1 MIRSMKGIAVAA
13 FAAIA
18 IVACDGSKK
27 ELEKTL
33 AQVQQVSAE
42 KDSLL
47 KDVMATSQFIAE
59 VNTELAKVRSRAA
72 GKPVAGKGTDLE
84 NNLTPAQQREAI
96 KVRVA
101 EITARLNESESRLT
115 ASRNRVRDLTAN
127 NSSLATQLAGYD
139 STIASFKVLIDNQKT
154 EIASLTEQINSLQA
168 ENTGLKQEKTTL
180 IAEKATLA
188 SEKTELVVEKNT
200 VYYVIGTE
208 DELFKKGII
217 AKQGG
222 MLGLGKTAVPGAALN
237 PADFQSADRTAVTD
251 IAFPKT
257 DKAYKIVSRQDVT
270 ALATAPDKSN
280 RIKGGLKITDAV
292 KFWAPSKFLILMEQ

>member
-1 MIRSMKGIAVAA
+1 MIRTMKGIAIAAVAA
-13 FAAIA
+13 FA

-127 NSSLATQLAGYD
+127 NSALATQLAGYD
-139 STIASFKVLIDNQKT
+139 STIASFKTLIDNQKS
-154 EIASLTEQINSLQA
+154 EIASLTEQINALQA
-168 ENTGLKQEKTTL
+168 EKTTLVAEKTTL

-188 SEKTELVVEKNT
+188 TEKTELVTEKNT

-208 DELFKKGII
+208 EELFKKGII

-237 PADFQSADRTAVTD
+237 PADFQSADRTQVMD
-251 IAFPKT
+251 IAFPKA

-270 ALATAPDKSN
+270 ALQTVPDKSN

>member
-1 MIRSMKGIAVAA
+1 MTRKLIVLTAALAA
-13 FAAIA
+13 FSVA
-18 IVACDGSKK
+18 ACDGSKK
-27 ELEKTL
+27 QLEATL
-33 AQVQQVSAE
+33 AQVQQISAE

-59 VNTELAKVRSRAA
+59 VNGELAKVRSRTA
-72 GKPVAGKGTDLE
+72 GKPVAGKGSDLE
-84 NNLTPAQQREAI
+84 NSLTPAQQREAI
-96 KVRVA
+96 KTRVA
-101 EITARLNESESRLT
+101 ELATRLNESESRLT

-127 NSSLATQLAGYD
+127 NSALSSQLAGYD
-139 STIASFKVLIDNQKT
+139 STIASFQKMVDQQKG
-154 EIASLTEQINSLQA
+154 EIASLTEQVNALQA
-168 ENTGLKQEKTTL
+168 ENTTLKQEKVVLAAQKDTVVQ
-180 IAEKATLA
+180 EKAA
-188 SEKTELVVEKNT
+188 LVVEKNT

-237 PADFQSADRTAVTD
+237 PSDFTAVDRTNVMD

-257 DKAYKIVSRQDVT
+257 DKAYKIVSRQDIT
-270 ALATAPDKSN
+270 ALATAPDKAN

>member
-1 MIRSMKGIAVAA
+1 MTRRMIVLTAA
-13 FAAIA
+13 FAALSVA
-18 IVACDGSKK
+18 ACDGSKK
-27 ELEKTL
+27 QLEATL
-33 AQVQQVSAE
+33 AQVQTISAE

-72 GKPVAGKGTDLE
+72 GKPVAGKGSDLE

-96 KVRVA
+96 KARVA
-101 EITARLNESESRLT
+101 ELTTRMNESEARLT

-127 NSSLATQLAGYD
+127 NAALSTQLAGYD
-139 STIASFKVLIDNQKT
+139 STIASFQKMVDQQKA

-168 ENTGLKQEKTTL
+168 ENTTLKQDKVALAAQKDTV
-180 IAEKATLA
+180 IAEKQA
-188 SEKTELVVEKNT
+188 LVVEKNT
-200 VYYVIGTE
+200 VFYVIGTE

-222 MLGLGKTAVPGAALN
+222 LLGLGKTAVPGATMN
-237 PADFQSADRTAVTD
+237 DSDFTAVDRTNVMD
-251 IAFPKT
+251 IAFPKA

-292 KFWAPSKFLILMEQ
+292 KFWAPSKYLILMEQ